1 MCTLHE
7 DQKQC
12 KPSSQGKE
20 SFFYERLLQGTH
32 CPVWQCGNQNCCLKA
47 KQNAQHVH
55 LPKWTMMAFTIMDNR
70 FNLLIFKD
78 LFLLT
83 PWCPTNLCNGIKSVP
98 LNICSKD
105 LIPLKLHSGKLFI
118 LLFLSVSGLFQMFVW
133 SCDQWRPS
141 DFYKLPACC
150 QRGADVDA
158 FKANMS
164 FYVSMSSTSEMPVLS
179 LDRDHLRGHLLTF
192 LRCIVACWLRSL
204 PLKQVDI
211 T

>member
-1 MCTLHE
+1 MCTLHK

-105 LIPLKLHSGKLFI
+105 LIPLKLQSGKLFI
-118 LLFLSVSGLFQMFVW
+118 LLFLSVSGLFQMFV
-133 SCDQWRPS
+133 CLHVINED
-141 DFYKLPACC
+141 
-150 QRGADVDA
+150 
-158 FKANMS
+158 
-164 FYVSMSSTSEMPVLS
+164 PVIFRNSQHAVREELM
-179 LDRDHLRGHLLTF
+179 LML
-192 LRCIVACWLRSL
+192 
-204 PLKQVDI
+204 LKQTCHFMFQWVVRPKCLFCV
-211 T
+211 